1 MVGSQQSITDVS
13 TFVAIAPLLTP
24 SPHAE
29 NAYLG
34 EQVLHLNV
42 LAGGYVHAKYADRVV
57 TWCLGCGCWTT
68 R

>member
-1 MVGSQQSITDVS
+1 MVGSPQSITDVS
-13 TFVAIAPLLTP
+13 TLATIALLLIP

-42 LAGGYVHAKYADRVV
+42 LACGYVHAKYVDRVV
-57 TWCLGCGCWTT
+57 TWCLAAGYRTA